1 MNSPFAAREPA
12 TAGTGASSRPRLI
25 SRLLGFAPF
34 LLACCAYALFVFYG
48 RGGAFP
54 PGLNHDASWH
64 ALMAFRILNGESLG
78 IYTPEAYG
86 HETPYLYFMAGVFR
100 LFGYSKDTIELTATF
115 FGWLAM
121 GLFFWILQRKTGN
134 SWLALALSCLWI
146 SSSAFVLFSRV
157 GWQLITLIPAALW
170 VAASCRFYFDEP
182 ARARFWALQIALS
195 AGVTLY
201 TYNGGRAILAFV
213 PLFWLFRILQ
223 MRGQTRGA
231 RRVWIDAALSLLL
244 FFAICAPML
253 NYAAHHPQEWNGRA
267 ASLMT
272 DGGGL
277 AGKFDNLKGALGYY
291 NFSARGDDFFTNFPV
306 LEGPM
311 LLLWAAGLVF
321 ACVRL
326 RNYWPELLLFSL
338 FLLPSVVTKPGFHRA
353 IGTLP
358 MLYLLA
364 CYGLIALGNW
374 AKKRWQSPATKPV
387 LAAALTLIVA
397 LQMGAGWKKLYV
409 DKQPFAWG
417 FYPETTVV
425 GRYLHAHPDT
435 QFALYAGNW
444 PTDAL
449 KFLATTDTRN
459 VGVNFVAHNYQSYNT
474 PSGDGLPEI
483 ERALGDDTLARPAH
497 IIVDV
502 AKIAAFNA
510 ALSARYLVT
519 DEGALTL
526 DGAPVAHVMRVN

>member
-1 MNSPFAAREPA
+1 
-12 TAGTGASSRPRLI
+12 
-25 SRLLGFAPF
+25 
-34 LLACCAYALFVFYG
+34 
-48 RGGAFP
+48 
-54 PGLNHDASWH
+54 
-64 ALMAFRILNGESLG
+64 MAFRILGGESLG

-100 LFGYSKDTIELTATF
+100 VFGYSKETIELTATF
-115 FGWLAM
+115 FGWLATI
-121 GLFFWILQRKTGN
+121 LFFWIMQRKTGN
-134 SWLALALSCLWI
+134 PWLAFLLSCLWI

-157 GWQLITLIPAALW
+157 GWQLVTLIPAALW
-170 VAASCRFYFDEP
+170 VAASCRFYFDQP
-182 ARARFWALQIALS
+182 ARARFWALQIGLS

-213 PLFWLFRILQ
+213 PIFWLFRLLQ
-223 MRGQTRGA
+223 MRGA

-244 FFAICAPML
+244 FFTICAPML
-253 NYAAHHPQEWNGRA
+253 NYAIHHPQEWNGRA

-277 AGKFDNLKGALGYY
+277 AGKFDNLKAALGYY
-291 NFSARGDDFFTNFPV
+291 DFSARGDDFFTNFPV

-311 LLLWAAGLVF
+311 LILWAAGIVF
-321 ACVRL
+321 AGVRL

-358 MLYLLA
+358 IVYLLA
-364 CYGLIALGNW
+364 CYFLIALGNW
-374 AKKRWQSPATKPV
+374 ARKRWQSPATKPV
-387 LAAALTLIVA
+387 LATALTLLVA
-397 LQMGAGWKKLYV
+397 LQMGAGWKKLYI

-435 QFALYAGNW
+435 QFALYAANW
-444 PTDAL
+444 PSDAL
-449 KFLATTDTRN
+449 KFLATTDTNN
-459 VGVNFVAHNYQSYNT
+459 VGANFVAHNYQSYNT

-483 ERALGDDTLARPAH
+483 ERALGDGTLPRPAH

-502 AKIAAFNA
+502 GKLAAFNA
-510 ALSARYLVT
+510 ELNARYQVS
-519 DEGALTL
+519 DEGELML
-526 DGAPVAHVMRVN
+526 NGAPVAHVMRVN